1 MDKTLVNVG
10 TTVVDERLHQSITL
24 RNSGGLGTN
33 YRLIKTSL
41 LRSEQTATEIVDNQ
55 TEEEKLKAKNPSLE
69 KERSIVSGSIRNQL

>member
-33 YRLIKTSL
+33 YRLVKTSL
-41 LRSEQTATEIVDNQ
+41 LRSEKTATEVVDNQ
-55 TEEEKLKAKNPSLE
+55 TEEKTQDPSPSLE
-69 KERSIVSGSIRNQL
+69 KEISTVSGSIRNQL